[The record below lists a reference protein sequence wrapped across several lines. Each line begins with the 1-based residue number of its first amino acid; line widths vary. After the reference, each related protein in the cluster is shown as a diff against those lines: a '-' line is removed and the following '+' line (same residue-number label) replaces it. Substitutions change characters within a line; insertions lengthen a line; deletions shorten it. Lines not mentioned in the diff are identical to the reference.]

1 MVHLSNEGMVVPFNE
16 IKKMLVFKLK
26 MTNRHVT
33 KCRRKKN
40 TGFKD
45 TFGSH

>member
-1 MVHLSNEGMVVPFNE
+1 MVHLSNKGMVVSFNE
-16 IKKMLVFKLK
+16 IKKKLVLKLK

-33 KCRRKKN
+33 KCRRRKN
-40 TGFKD
+40 MGFKD